1 MNSSN
6 IFHPIGKSF
15 FNTAVVSG
23 VLLFSI
29 QSQAAIV
36 PLTDGNSSAYVDL
49 DSAAG
54 MYNWSVDGQ
63 NQLEKQWFYYRIG
76 SGVTAQPINAISS
89 ASYLQ
94 TAPNKVTATYNNAF
108 LTLKIDYLLV
118 GGSLGSGTADIT
130 EGIIVHN
137 NSGAQLDL
145 HFFQYSNFDLG
156 GTPGNDSITISPAS
170 PPPGFDY
177 ILQSK
182 GPTMSIG
189 EFATQPPGDRAE
201 TDTAFN
207 TLNSITGT
215 VDYILNNNLSAG
227 PGNVTWALQWDATV
241 AIDGDFKVFKDK
253 RLEIQLIPEPS
264 TLALLAAGL
273 SAWGLARRRR
283 IQ

>member
-1 MNSSN
+1 M
-6 IFHPIGKSF
+6 
-15 FNTAVVSG
+15 
-23 VLLFSI
+23 
-29 QSQAAIV
+29 
-36 PLTDGNSSAYVDL
+36 DL

-76 SGVTAQPINAISS
+76 SGGTAQPINAISS

-94 TAPNKVTATYNNAF
+94 TSPNKVTATYNNTY

-118 GGSLGSGTADIT
+118 GGSFGSGTADIT
-130 EGIIVHN
+130 EGISVHN
-137 NSGAQLDL
+137 KSGALLDL

-156 GTPGNDSITISPAS
+156 GTPGGDSITISPSS

-201 TDTAFN
+201 TDTDSN
-207 TLNSITGT
+207 TLNRITGT

-227 PGNVTWALQWDATV
+227 PGNVTWALQWDANLAT
-241 AIDGDFKVFKDK
+241 DGDFLIFKDK

-264 TLALLAAGL
+264 MLALLAAGL